1 MRLVH
6 DILQLFADRN
16 LAMYGNLIVGHRRK
30 SADLLIYKSCNA
42 VQRRVRPEA
51 SAAFSNAA

>member
-16 LAMYGNLIVGHRRK
+16 LAMYRYLIVAHRRK
-30 SADLLIYKSCNA
+30 STDLYKSCNA